1 MPAYDNVSMI
11 SKDDFFLI
19 DNRYRVRY
27 SERSPGSFAFWYTNC
42 TYFCDKAVSFIFLKV
57 LHLCIGKLFEKCFV
71 FFQNVGIKFT
81 IVSHNELSLLS
92 AG

>member
-11 SKDDFFLI
+11 SENNFFLI

-27 SERSPGSFAFWYTNC
+27 GERSPGGFAFWYPDCTNL
-42 TYFCDKAVSFIFLKV
+42 CDKAVSFIFLKV

-81 IVSHNELSLLS
+81 IVSHNELLFLS
-92 AG
+92 TS